1 MKLPKQKQV
10 TYRFYSWQWFHITDI
25 FATLLFLRIILSN
38 TTEIAQEGAVP
49 KKLLTSLHSQESL
62 LGPYEVS
69 QARINVS
76 LILFLPVVPYY

>member
-1 MKLPKQKQV
+1 M
-10 TYRFYSWQWFHITDI
+10 
-25 FATLLFLRIILSN
+25 FLRIILSN

-76 LILFLPVVPYY
+76 LILFLPVVPYYLNYCKNWRICANTTDIAQERAVPNEK